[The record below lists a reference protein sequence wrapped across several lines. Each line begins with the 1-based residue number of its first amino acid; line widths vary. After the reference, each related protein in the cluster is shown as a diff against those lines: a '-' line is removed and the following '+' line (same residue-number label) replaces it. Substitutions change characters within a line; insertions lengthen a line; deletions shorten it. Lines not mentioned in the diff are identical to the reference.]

1 MPDDKESPMATTRAI
16 NPIRGPIRGPIPNP
30 VIPSGPASTQLPPAN
45 LGGAVGGDWSTVLN
59 ELVFVEYGGNLSRM
73 VLSPSPGYAVLG
85 TGYTTPE
92 DVKVSADGKTAYVTE
107 RTGDL
112 VKVSLSSPGRA
123 GATVL
128 ATGMT
133 APQQLFLDEANNA
146 AYTVEYAAGGRLWR
160 IDLASLAK
168 TEILSGLQNAVGVVL
183 SADRQ
188 FAFISEQLAG
198 GTGRVSRFQLSN
210 GARQDVVTGLVAPF
224 FLTWLDASQTTLL
237 MPERD
242 PANRLR
248 SINVLAGTSAI
259 VAQNL
264 PARPSSVAIVTPG
277 VVLVCCNDVIDEIF
291 LAPQGN
297 QPGGD
302 LLEGIGWVPASW
314 VDQATGLADTISHDP
329 SYTYQVENAP
339 FGGTLPVMVN
349 FAEASALAAR
359 YYRVMVDGNVRTDV
373 FHGAV
378 NGVPATNS
386 PIAIGS
392 NPGYYPVFT
401 AAQAEQW
408 LPSLPGCYLDSTNLT
423 SGQLHTITVDFYD
436 ATGVTVLASATPL
449 KVYVD
454 NNPCTAVLTAATF
467 NGNPATACGY
477 LSYTTATQNENVE
490 IPFLAAQPEGRA
502 TYSVSLYRG
511 VTPIT
516 GALSGTTSGA
526 VTSAWA
532 DLSATAQGLLTYQ
545 PNTPPCTTAAFA
557 AYLYVAATAQTGWWR
572 CSELD
577 ASAAEA
583 FMLVPTP

>member
-1 MPDDKESPMATTRAI
+1 MPYDKENPMVTTRAI
-16 NPIRGPIRGPIPNP
+16 NPVRSPIRGPIRNP
-30 VIPSGPASTQLPPAN
+30 VIPSGPASIQLPPAT

-73 VLSPSPGYAVLG
+73 MLSPSPGYAVLG

-123 GATVL
+123 DASVL

-146 AYTVEYAAGGRLWR
+146 AYTVEYAGSGRLWR

-264 PARPSSVAIVTPG
+264 PVRPSSVAIVTPG
-277 VVLVCCNDVIDEIF
+277 TVLVCCNDVIDEIF

-314 VDQATGLADTISHDP
+314 VDQTTGLADTISHDP

-349 FAEASALAAR
+349 FAEASVLAAT

-373 FHGAV
+373 FNGAI

-408 LPSLPGCYLDSTNLT
+408 LPSLPGCYLDSTNLA

-477 LSYTTATQNENVE
+477 LSYTTATENQNVE

-572 CSELD
+572 CGEFD

-583 FMLVPTP
+583 FMLVPTS

>member
-1 MPDDKESPMATTRAI
+1 
-16 NPIRGPIRGPIPNP
+16 
-30 VIPSGPASTQLPPAN
+30 
-45 LGGAVGGDWSTVLN
+45 
-59 ELVFVEYGGNLSRM
+59 
-73 VLSPSPGYAVLG
+73 
-85 TGYTTPE
+85 
-92 DVKVSADGKTAYVTE
+92 
-107 RTGDL
+107 
-112 VKVSLSSPGRA
+112 
-123 GATVL
+123 
-128 ATGMT
+128 MT

-146 AYTVEYAAGGRLWR
+146 AYTVEYAASGKLWR
-160 IDLASLAK
+160 IDLTSLAK

-188 FAFISEQLAG
+188 FAFISEQLAA

-210 GARQDVVTGLVAPF
+210 GARQDVVTDLVAPF
-224 FLTWLDASQTTLL
+224 FLSWLDTSQTTLL

-248 SINVLAGTSAI
+248 SINVLAGTSVI

-264 PARPSSVAIVTPG
+264 PARPSSVAVVSPG
-277 VVLVCCNDVIDEIF
+277 TVLVCCNDVIDEIF
-291 LAPQGN
+291 LAPPGN

-302 LLEGIGWVPASW
+302 LLEGIGWVPALW
-314 VDQATGLADTISHDP
+314 VDQTTGLADTISHDP

-339 FGGTLPVMVN
+339 FGGSLPVMVN
-349 FAEASALAAR
+349 FAEASALAAK
-359 YYRVMVDGNVRTDV
+359 YYRVTVDGTDVRTDV
-373 FHGAV
+373 FYGAV

-386 PIAIGS
+386 PVSIGS

-408 LPSLPGCYLDSTNLT
+408 LPSLPGCYLDSTNLA

-436 ATGVTVLASATPL
+436 ATGVTILASATPL
-449 KVYVD
+449 KIYVD

-467 NGNPATACGY
+467 NGNPATPCGY
-477 LSYTTATQNENVE
+477 LSYTTATENENVE
-490 IPFLAAQPEGRA
+490 IPFLAAQPEGKA
-502 TYSVSLYRG
+502 TFSVSLYRG
-511 VTPIT
+511 VTPVT
-516 GALSGTTSGA
+516 GALSGTISGA

-532 DLSATAQGLLTYQ
+532 DFGATAQGLLNFQ

-572 CSELD
+572 CGELD

-583 FMLVPTP
+583 FMLVPTS

>member
-1 MPDDKESPMATTRAI
+1 MATTRAI
-16 NPIRGPIRGPIPNP
+16 NPIRDPNPIRNP
-30 VIPSGPASTQLPPAN
+30 VIPRGPASTLLPPST
-45 LGGAVGGDWSTVLN
+45 LSGAVGCDWSAVLN

-73 VLSPSPGYAVLG
+73 MLSPSPSYAVLG
-85 TGYTTPE
+85 TGYITPE
-92 DVKVSADGKTAYVTE
+92 DVKISADGKTAYVTE

-123 GATVL
+123 AAAVL

-146 AYTVEYAAGGRLWR
+146 AYTVEYAASGRLWR
-160 IDLASLAK
+160 IDLTSLAK

-248 SINVLAGTSAI
+248 SINVLVGTSVI

-264 PARPSSVAIVTPG
+264 PERPSSVAVVTPG
-277 VVLVCCNDVIDEIF
+277 TVLVCCNDVIDEIF
-291 LAPQGN
+291 LAPPGN
-297 QPGGD
+297 QLGGD

-314 VDQATGLADTISHDP
+314 VDQTTGLASTTSHDP

-339 FGGTLPVMVN
+339 FGGSLPVMVN
-349 FAEASALAAR
+349 FAEASALAAK
-359 YYRVMVDGNVRTDV
+359 YYRVTVDGTDVRTDV
-373 FHGAV
+373 FYGAV
-378 NGVPATNS
+378 NGVPATNAPVS
-386 PIAIGS
+386 IGS

-401 AAQAEQW
+401 AAAAEQW
-408 LPSLPGCYLDSTNLT
+408 LPSLPGCYLDSTNLA
-423 SGQLHTITVDFYD
+423 SGQIHTITVDFYD
-436 ATGVTVLASATPL
+436 KTGTTILGSAKPL
-449 KVYVD
+449 KIYVD
-454 NNPCTAVLTAATF
+454 NNPCTAALKAATL
-467 NGNPATACGY
+467 NGTITATVCGY
-477 LSYTTATQNENVE
+477 LSYPTNSENVT
-490 IPFLAAQPEGRA
+490 IPYLAAQPEGNA
-502 TYSVSLYRG
+502 TFSVSLYRG
-511 VTPIT
+511 VTPVT
-516 GALSGTTSGA
+516 GALSGTIAGA
-526 VTSAWA
+526 VTSTVAN
-532 DLSATAQGLLTYQ
+532 LGATVQELMNYQ
-545 PNTPPCTTAAFA
+545 ANTPPCTTAAFA

-572 CSELD
+572 CSEFD

-583 FMLVPTP
+583 FMLVPAP

>member
-1 MPDDKESPMATTRAI
+1 MPYDKENPMTTTRVI
-16 NPIRGPIRGPIPNP
+16 NPIRGPIRGPIRNP
-30 VIPSGPASTQLPPAN
+30 VIPSGPASTQLPPAT
-45 LGGAVGGDWSTVLN
+45 LGGAVGCDWSTVLN

-73 VLSPSPGYAVLG
+73 MLSPSPAYAVLG

-123 GATVL
+123 DATVL

-146 AYTVEYAAGGRLWR
+146 AYTVEYAASGRLWR

-224 FLTWLDASQTTLL
+224 FLTWLDASQSTLL

-264 PARPSSVAIVTPG
+264 PVRPSSVAIVTPG
-277 VVLVCCNDVIDEIF
+277 TVLVCCNDVIDEIF

-314 VDQATGLADTISHDP
+314 VDQTTGLADTVSHDP

-373 FHGAV
+373 FNGAI

-386 PIAIGS
+386 PVAIGS

-408 LPSLPGCYLDSTNLT
+408 LPSLPGCYLDSTNLA

-477 LSYTTATQNENVE
+477 LSYTTATENENVE
-490 IPFLAAQPEGRA
+490 IPFLASQPEGRA

-572 CSELD
+572 CSEFD

-583 FMLVPTP
+583 FMLVPTS

>member
-1 MPDDKESPMATTRAI
+1 MATTRAI
-16 NPIRGPIRGPIPNP
+16 SPVRNLNPVPNP
-30 VIPSGPASTQLPPAN
+30 LLPSGPASTQLPPST
-45 LGGAVGGDWSTVLN
+45 LSGAVGCDWSAILN

-92 DVKVSADGKTAYVTE
+92 DVKISADGKTAYVTE

-123 GATVL
+123 DATVL

-146 AYTVEYAAGGRLWR
+146 AYTVEYAASGKLWR
-160 IDLASLAK
+160 IDLTSLAK

-188 FAFISEQLAG
+188 FAFISEQLAA

-210 GARQDVVTGLVAPF
+210 GARQDVVTDLVAPF
-224 FLTWLDASQTTLL
+224 FLSWLDTSQTTLL

-248 SINVLAGTSAI
+248 SINVLAGTSVI

-264 PARPSSVAIVTPG
+264 PARPSSVAVVSPG
-277 VVLVCCNDVIDEIF
+277 TVLVCCNDVIDEIF
-291 LAPQGN
+291 LAPPGN

-302 LLEGIGWVPASW
+302 LLEGIGWVPALW
-314 VDQATGLADTISHDP
+314 VDQTTGLADTVSHDP

-339 FGGTLPVMVN
+339 FGGSLPVMVN
-349 FAEASALAAR
+349 FAEASALAAK
-359 YYRVMVDGNVRTDV
+359 YYRVTVDGTDVRTDV
-373 FHGAV
+373 FYGAV

-386 PIAIGS
+386 PVSIGS

-408 LPSLPGCYLDSTNLT
+408 LPSLPGCYLDSTNLA

-436 ATGVTVLASATPL
+436 ATGVTILASATPL
-449 KVYVD
+449 KIYVD

-467 NGNPATACGY
+467 NGNPATPCGY
-477 LSYTTATQNENVE
+477 LSYTTATENENVE
-490 IPFLAAQPEGRA
+490 IPFLAAQPEGKA
-502 TYSVSLYRG
+502 TFSVSLYRG
-511 VTPIT
+511 VTPVT
-516 GALSGTTSGA
+516 GALSGTISGA

-532 DLSATAQGLLTYQ
+532 DFGATAQGLLNFQ

-572 CSELD
+572 CGELD

-583 FMLVPTP
+583 FMLVPTS

>member
-1 MPDDKESPMATTRAI
+1 MATTRAI
-16 NPIRGPIRGPIPNP
+16 SPVRNLNPVPNP
-30 VIPSGPASTQLPPAN
+30 LLPSGPASTQLPPST
-45 LGGAVGGDWSTVLN
+45 LSGAVGCDWSAILN

-92 DVKVSADGKTAYVTE
+92 DVKISADGKTAYVTE

-123 GATVL
+123 DATVL

-146 AYTVEYAAGGRLWR
+146 AYTVEYAASGKLWR
-160 IDLASLAK
+160 IDLTSLAK

-188 FAFISEQLAG
+188 FAFISEQLAA

-210 GARQDVVTGLVAPF
+210 GARQDVVTDLVAPF
-224 FLTWLDASQTTLL
+224 FLSWLDTSQTTLL

-248 SINVLAGTSAI
+248 SINVLAGTSVI

-264 PARPSSVAIVTPG
+264 PARPSSVAVVSPG
-277 VVLVCCNDVIDEIF
+277 TVLVCCNDVIDEIF
-291 LAPQGN
+291 LAPPGN

-302 LLEGIGWVPASW
+302 LLEGIGWVPALW
-314 VDQATGLADTISHDP
+314 VDQTTGLADTISHDP

-339 FGGTLPVMVN
+339 FGGSLPVMVN
-349 FAEASALAAR
+349 FAEASALAAK
-359 YYRVMVDGNVRTDV
+359 YYRVTVDGTDVRTDV
-373 FHGAV
+373 FYGAV

-386 PIAIGS
+386 PGSIGS

-408 LPSLPGCYLDSTNLT
+408 LPSLPGCYLDSTNLA

-436 ATGVTVLASATPL
+436 ATGVTILASATPL
-449 KVYVD
+449 KIYVD

-467 NGNPATACGY
+467 NGNPATPCGY
-477 LSYTTATQNENVE
+477 LSYTTATENENVE
-490 IPFLAAQPEGRA
+490 IPFLAAQPEGKA
-502 TYSVSLYRG
+502 TFSVSLYRG
-511 VTPIT
+511 VTPVT
-516 GALSGTTSGA
+516 GALSGTISGA

-532 DLSATAQGLLTYQ
+532 DFGATAQGLLNFQ

-572 CSELD
+572 CGELD

-583 FMLVPTP
+583 FMLVPTS

>member
-16 NPIRGPIRGPIPNP
+16 NPVRGPIRGPIPNP
-30 VIPSGPASTQLPPAN
+30 VIPSGPASTQLPPAT

-454 NNPCTAVLTAATF
+454 NNSCTAVLTAATF